1 MGQDSSRRHVWFV
14 FAVASLMCP
23 TAVAQQQMS
32 PAEKFAW
39 NLQHTFKSQG
49 YDIDV
54 VALKGDRILRLTSDL
69 FKDAATRE
77 DQAWDLWK
85 SRKALCGFDI
95 WYVEVGYSKG
105 MFSSD
110 VTKRMS
116 LGCPAAKAA
125 RIQETKAEREKY
137 ARSLDTAE
145 IHSSVSGTT
154 LVFESGAFADP
165 KNRSAFV
172 QMMLGDPAV
181 VQNLCQREFSRLQLN
196 NKKQIVKTAPV
207 VCK

>member
-1 MGQDSSRRHVWFV
+1 MGDSFRKHVWYVFV
-14 FAVASLMCP
+14 VASLMCS
-23 TAVAQQQMS
+23 TAVAEQQMS

-39 NLQHTFKSQG
+39 NLQQSFKSEG

-54 VALKGDRILRLTSDL
+54 VALKDHRILRLTSDL

-77 DQAWDLWK
+77 DQARDLWK
-85 SRKALCGFDI
+85 NRKALCGFDI

-110 VTKRMS
+110 VTKKMS

-125 RIQETKAEREKY
+125 RIQETKGEREKY
-137 ARSLDTAE
+137 AASLDTAE
-145 IHSSVSGTT
+145 IHSNVSGTT

-181 VQNLCQREFSRLQLN
+181 VRNLCQREFSQLQLK
-196 NKKQIVKTAPV
+196 NKKQTVKTASV